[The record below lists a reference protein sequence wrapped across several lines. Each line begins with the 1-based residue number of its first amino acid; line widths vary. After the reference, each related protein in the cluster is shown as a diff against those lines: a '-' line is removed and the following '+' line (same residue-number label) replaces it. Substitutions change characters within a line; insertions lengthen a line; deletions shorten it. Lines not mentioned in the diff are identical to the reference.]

1 MTTNKLLSLFVAA
14 LIACGAVA
22 NSTNAATNAEHAA
35 AKRAELAAKVKASIA
50 RLGTGPDAR
59 VDLRRRDGSRVVG
72 YVAEAQDTAFLVRD
86 SSSVVTQVPY
96 DDVTKVKAHNL
107 ATGWKIAIGAGAI
120 FAILFIL
127 VWSGA
132 IGDAER

>member
-1 MTTNKLLSLFVAA
+1 MITNKLLSLVVAA
-14 LIACGAVA
+14 LIAVGAVA
-22 NSTNAATNAEHAA
+22 NTTNAATHAERAA
-35 AKRAELAAKVKASIA
+35 ERAELAAKVKASIA
-50 RLGTGPDAR
+50 RLGTGADAR

-72 YVAEAQDTAFLVRD
+72 YVTEAQDTAFLVRD
-86 SSSVVTQVPY
+86 SSSIVTQVPY

-120 FAILFIL
+120 FAILLIL